1 MEHSLNK
8 QQTSLRKSVREFAL
22 QQLKPGVSQRDESGE
37 FPSDAISKMQK
48 MGLMGLVFPPEYGGR
63 GLDYVSYTIAVE
75 ELARVDAAAAITL
88 LAHMLCS
95 YHIFRFGSEEQKKK
109 YLTPLAAGE
118 KLGAWALTEPEAG
131 SDAGAIRTEAH
142 RDGEEWVLKGNKF
155 FITNG
160 SRAGTFVVMAS
171 TDKSKGSRGISTF
184 IAEGN
189 TTGLR
194 KGKTLDKMGFR
205 SSDTVALFMENV
217 RIPLADMM
225 GDKDSGFAQTM
236 EVLDAGRI
244 GIAAM
249 ATGIAA
255 GCLEASLAYAGK
267 RHTFGRPIAEHQA
280 IQWMI
285 ADMATE
291 IDAARMLVQRAAR
304 LYDEGRKFTLEA
316 SMAKLFA
323 SEMCVRAALK
333 AVQIH
338 GGHGYLKTHPV
349 ERFLR
354 EAKLCEIGEG
364 TSEIQRMIIARE
376 ILHAGEKAEG

>member
-1 MEHSLNK
+1 MDYLLNEE
-8 QQTSLRKSVREFAL
+8 QISLRKSVREFAL
-22 QQLKPGVSQRDESGE
+22 RKLKPGVAQRDASGE
-37 FPSDAISKMQK
+37 FPEDAISEMQK

-75 ELARVDAAAAITL
+75 ELAKVDAAAAITL

-95 YHIFRFGSEEQKKK
+95 YHIFRFGSEEQKKV
-109 YLTPLAAGE
+109 YLTPLANGE
-118 KLGAWALTEPEAG
+118 KLGAWALTEPQVG
-131 SDAGAIRTEAH
+131 SDAAAIGTEAH
-142 RDGEEWVLKGNKF
+142 PDGKEWVLKGNKF

-160 SRAGTFVVMAS
+160 SRADTIVVMAS
-171 TDKSKGSRGISTF
+171 TDKSRGSKGISAF
-184 IAEGN
+184 IMDGN
-189 TTGLR
+189 TAGLR
-194 KGKTLDKMGFR
+194 KGKNLDKLGFR
-205 SSDTVALFMENV
+205 SSDTVALFLEDTRVSEMN
-217 RIPLADMM
+217 MM
-225 GDKDSGFAQTM
+225 GRPNSGFAQTM

-244 GIAAM
+244 GLAAM

-255 GCLEASLAYAGK
+255 GCLDASIEYARK
-267 RHTFGRPIAEHQA
+267 RQAFGRPIAEHQA

-291 IDAARMLVQRAAR
+291 LDASRLLVHRAAR
-304 LYDEGRKFTLEA
+304 LYDEGKKFTREA

-323 SEMCVRAALK
+323 SEMCVRAAHK

-338 GGHGYLKTHPV
+338 GGHGYIKTHTV
-349 ERFLR
+349 ERFFR

-376 ILHAGEKAEG
+376 IFEASDK

>member
-1 MEHSLNK
+1 MDDSLHED
-8 QQTSLRKSVREFAL
+8 QISFQKSVREFARKE
-22 QQLKPGVSQRDESGE
+22 LKPGVAQRDETGE
-37 FPSDAISKMQK
+37 FPREAINTMQK

-63 GLDYVSYTIAVE
+63 GMDYVSYTVAVE

-109 YLTPLAAGE
+109 HLAPLANGE
-118 KLGAWALTEPEAG
+118 KLGAWALTEPGAG
-131 SDAGAIRTEAH
+131 SDAAAIGTEAYNE
-142 RDGEEWVLKGNKF
+142 GKEWVLNGNKF

-160 SRAGTFVVMAS
+160 SLADTLVVMAS
-171 TDKSKGSRGISTF
+171 TEKSRGSKGISAF
-184 IAEGN
+184 IMDGN
-189 TTGLR
+189 APGLR
-194 KGKTLDKMGFR
+194 KGKNLDKLGFR
-205 SSDTVALFMENV
+205 SSNTVGLFLENA
-217 RIPLADMM
+217 RIPEINIM
-225 GDKDSGFAQTM
+225 GELNSGFSQTM

-244 GIAAM
+244 GLAAM
-249 ATGIAA
+249 AVGIAA
-255 GCLEASLAYAGK
+255 GCLESSIEYA
-267 RHTFGRPIAEHQA
+267 RERQAFGSPIADYQA

-291 IDAARMLVQRAAR
+291 LEASRLLVRRAAR
-304 LYDEGRKFTLEA
+304 LHDQRRKFTLEA

-338 GGHGYLKTHPV
+338 GGHGYIKTHPV
-349 ERFLR
+349 ERYLR

-376 ILHAGEKAEG
+376 MLKT